1 MSSGQKSLI
10 SYFKGKEKADESDN
24 DSKKQ
29 KKINDKSHNIFN
41 INSNNIL
48 NDNSSNIVHNNSNN
62 ILNDNSSNIVNDN
75 TTSIHAL
82 SYTEPL
88 CDTPSNINENSSLST
103 TITTT
108 SDNKKRTY
116 QKWYSKEYTWLVYEP
131 NKGGFCCMCRD

>member
-10 SYFKGKEKADESDN
+10 SYFKRKEKADESDN

-48 NDNSSNIVHNNSNN
+48 NDNSSNIV
-62 ILNDNSSNIVNDN
+62 NDN

-88 CDTPSNINENSSLST
+88 CDTPSNINEN
-103 TITTT
+103 
-108 SDNKKRTY
+108 
-116 QKWYSKEYTWLVYEP
+116 
-131 NKGGFCCMCRD
+131 